1 MSEDRVRLGG
11 AWYDPSEQKE
21 WVVDGARWKFLLTV
35 GRRRKARQVLVNL
48 RDDVLPVHVR
58 ASPSRLVRA
67 SQLKR
72 YPELESAIDQWGR
85 HFRLC
90 DGQRGTW
97 TIEYALNT
105 LYLWQRMGEEN
116 AQPRVLEFVRPVKV
130 YWEKS
135 ELPEFAFRAWLIQLE
150 PRSEYKRELCGA
162 LNKYLDDEEKAARET
177 GLVPDTRSFTTE
189 HFEWLVRRQVEGERI
204 GSIATSPGRETS
216 EDAVKKAL
224 TRLRKLLD
232 LPAPRP

>member
-1 MSEDRVRLGG
+1 MSEDRERLGG

-21 WVVDGARWKFLLTV
+21 WVVNGARWKFLLTV

-90 DGQRGTW
+90 DGQRGRW

-116 AQPRVLEFVRPVKV
+116 TQPRVLEFVRPVKV

-135 ELPEFAFRAWLIQLE
+135 ELPEFAFRAWLVQLE
-150 PRSEYKRELCGA
+150 RRSAYKRELCGA
-162 LNKYLDDEEKAARET
+162 LNKYLDDAEKVAREA
-177 GLVPDTRSFTTE
+177 GFVRDARSFTKR
-189 HFEWLVRRQVEGERI
+189 HFEWLVRRQVEGELI
-204 GSIATSPGRETS
+204 GSIAESAGQMTTES
-216 EDAVKKAL
+216 AVKKDL
-224 TRLRKLLD
+224 QRLRNLLD
-232 LPAPRP
+232 LPAPRN

>member
-1 MSEDRVRLGG
+1 MSEDRLRLGG

-21 WVVDGARWKFLLTV
+21 WVVDGARWKFLVTV
-35 GRRRKARQVLVNL
+35 GRRSKARQVLVNL
-48 RDDVLPVHVR
+48 RDDVLPVHER
-58 ASPSRLVRA
+58 ASPSSRIRA
-67 SQLKR
+67 NQLKR
-72 YPELESAIDQWGR
+72 YPDLESAIYQWGR

-150 PRSEYKRELCGA
+150 PRSEYNSELVDA
-162 LNKYLDDEEKAARET
+162 LNKYLDDAEKVAREA
-177 GLVPDTRSFTTE
+177 GLVPDAKGFTTE

-204 GSIATSPGRETS
+204 GSIATSPGRGTS
-216 EDAVKKAL
+216 EDAVRKAL
-224 TRLRKLLD
+224 TRLRNLLD